1 MLLMKSNKYYAS
13 FQCLV
18 KEKVFIVFLNEGV
31 KKLRKIKRLCQCFA
45 IETFFSFKKESV
57 VKSIPEMGILIMI
70 YMLS

>member
-1 MLLMKSNKYYAS
+1 MSA

-18 KEKVFIVFLNEGV
+18 KERVFIVFLNEGV

-45 IETFFSFKKESV
+45 IEKFFSFKKESAI
-57 VKSIPEMGILIMI
+57 KSIPKMGIFIMV